1 MIARWRY
8 ATCDP
13 FDYGRKCGLANIS
26 YLPDVTWRTSQD
38 YIEFTRGWLEGK
50 AQRKRE
56 ERLRQAQEAIA
67 AKAWRAEL
75 EQSRKFEAARN
86 LEKGEMG
93 SILRNKNQPPRR
105 LKARG
110 AG

>member
-1 MIARWRY
+1 MIHRWRFS
-8 ATCDP
+8 TCDP
-13 FDYGRKCGLANIS
+13 LEHGRKCGLANIS

-38 YIEFTRGWLEGK
+38 YIEFARGWLEGK
-50 AQRKRE
+50 AQRLRE
-56 ERLRQAQEAIA
+56 ERMRQAEDAIA

-75 EQSRKFEAARN
+75 ESSRFEAARN
-86 LEKGEMG
+86 LEKGG
-93 SILRNKNQPPRR
+93 LGRTLRNKSQPPRR